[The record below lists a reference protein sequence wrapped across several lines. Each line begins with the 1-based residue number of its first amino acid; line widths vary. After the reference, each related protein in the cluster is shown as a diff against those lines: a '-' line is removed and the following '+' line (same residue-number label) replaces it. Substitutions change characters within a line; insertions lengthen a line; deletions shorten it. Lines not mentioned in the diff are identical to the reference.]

1 MSLHRYHTP
10 QLGGGI
16 YVMRGGSL
24 IRYHTPTLSQ
34 RGGGLAEN
42 LLKIAGPSVVQA
54 VQNTMRDVEQGKSLK
69 ASAREQGQRL
79 SRQLKRKAPSMA
91 MAAGKHS
98 VKQKYKKAKRRIK
111 DIFSL

>member
-54 VQNTMRDVEQGKSLK
+54 VQNTMRDVQQGKS
-69 ASAREQGQRL
+69 
-79 SRQLKRKAPSMA
+79 
-91 MAAGKHS
+91 
-98 VKQKYKKAKRRIK
+98 
-111 DIFSL
+111 